1 MSRIVRLTERDLTRI
16 VKRVVN
22 EDYRNASEM
31 FDMEFKKI
39 VGGLHQVQQSAKSG
53 NGDEAAFIT
62 GNILM
67 DMNRLK
73 SFVDEMRETK

>member
-1 MSRIVRLTERDLTRI
+1 MARIVRLTERDLSNLVR
-16 VKRVVN
+16 RVVN

-31 FDMEFKKI
+31 FDMEFRKI
-39 VGGLHQVQQSAKSG
+39 VRGLHQVQQTAESG
-53 NGDEAAFIT
+53 NGEEAAFIT